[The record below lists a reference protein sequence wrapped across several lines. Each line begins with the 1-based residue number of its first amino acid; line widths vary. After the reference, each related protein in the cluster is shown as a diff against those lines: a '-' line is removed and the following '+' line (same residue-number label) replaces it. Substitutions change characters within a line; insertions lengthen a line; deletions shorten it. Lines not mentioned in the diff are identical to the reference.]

1 MARVLVTGGAG
12 FVGSHLVARLVE
24 QGHQVRVLDD
34 LSTGRLENLAE
45 VHSQIEFLQGD
56 VADPQAAQAATEGVE
71 WVFHH
76 AALASVPLS
85 LERPEDTHRACAT
98 GTLVLLE
105 AARRAGVKRF
115 IYAGSSSAYGD
126 QPTAAKRESDP
137 VEPVSPYG
145 AAKLA
150 GEFYCRSFYHSFGL
164 ETVVL
169 RYFNIY
175 GPRQDPNGPYA
186 AVIPR
191 FVQAIVTGGQPV
203 VFGDGTQS
211 RDFVHVSDVVQA
223 NLLAAQC
230 PEAPGRTFNV
240 GSGRSTTLL
249 ELIETLGEIFQRPIR
264 PRFDPP
270 RPGDIHQSLADITLA
285 RQVLGY
291 RPQVSLRE
299 GLESTARYF
308 ADRVTAPASGG

>member
-1 MARVLVTGGAG
+1 MTRVLVTGGAG

-34 LSTGRLENLAE
+34 LSTGSLENLAE

-98 GTLVLLE
+98 GTLVLLD

-191 FVQAIVTGGQPV
+191 FVHAIVTGGQPV

-249 ELIETLGEIFQRPIR
+249 ELLETLGEIFQRPIR

-308 ADRVTAPASGG
+308 ADRATVPAPGN

>member
-1 MARVLVTGGAG
+1 MTHVLVTGGAG

-24 QGHQVRVLDD
+24 LGHQVRVLDD
-34 LSTGRLENLAE
+34 LSTGRLDNLAE
-45 VHSQIEFLQGD
+45 VQSQIEFLQGD
-56 VADPQAAQAATEGVE
+56 VADPQATQAATQGVE

-85 LERPEDTHRACAT
+85 LERPEATHRACAT
-98 GTLVLLE
+98 GTLVLLDV
-105 AARRAGVKRF
+105 ARRAGVRRF

-137 VEPVSPYG
+137 VAPTSPYG

-150 GEFYCRSFYHSFGL
+150 GELYCRSFYQSYGL

-175 GPRQDPNGPYA
+175 GPRQDPHGPYA

-191 FVQAIVTGGQPV
+191 FVQAIVAGEQPV

-211 RDFVHVSDVVQA
+211 RDFVYIDDVVQA
-223 NLLAAQC
+223 NLLAVQC
-230 PEAPGRTFNV
+230 PQAPGRTFNV

-249 ELIETLGEIFQRPIR
+249 ELLEVLGEIFGRRIE
-264 PRFDPP
+264 PRFASP

-291 RPQVSLRE
+291 RPQVGLRQ

-308 ADRVTAPASGG
+308 ASLAAVSASGD

>member
-1 MARVLVTGGAG
+1 MTHVLVTGGAG
-12 FVGSHLVARLVE
+12 FVGSHLVAQLVE
-24 QGHQVRVLDD
+24 MGHQVRVLDD
-34 LSTGRLENLAE
+34 LSTGHLDNLAE
-45 VHSQIEFLQGD
+45 VQSRVEFLPGD
-56 VADPQAAQAATEGVE
+56 VADPRAAQTAVEGVE

-85 LERPEDTHRACAT
+85 VERPEATHRACAT
-98 GTLVLLE
+98 GTLVLLD

-137 VEPVSPYG
+137 VEPTSPYG

-150 GEFYCRSFYHSFGL
+150 GELYCRSFYRSYGL

-191 FVQAIVTGGQPV
+191 FVQAIVTGERPV

-211 RDFVHVSDVVQA
+211 RDFVHVNDVVQA

-249 ELIETLGEIFQRPIR
+249 ELLEVLGEIFGRRIE

-291 RPQVSLRE
+291 QPRISLRQ
-299 GLESTARYF
+299 GLESTARFF
-308 ADRVTAPASGG
+308 ASLAAVSPSGD